1 MDVVSN
7 INISNIVK
15 IFTHITLQRQRYNRC
30 PWTYVLDWRW
40 SIRWGRHCRS
50 QAWRSRHWSDRRKQE
65 RIRKVCN
72 RYLRWVV
79 ISILTMFQKPYYR
92 MAHPQARGGAV
103 QGLQRRIQSTYTPR
117 PHQCIWWAR
126 IGALDWRYR
135 RNRRGWLEK
144 AYRLPWIYWARWSY
158 PMVLEGMDCYAK
170 LALAAA
176 FTN

>member
-15 IFTHITLQRQRYNRC
+15 FFTHITLQRQRYNRC

-72 RYLRWVV
+72 RSLRWVV
-79 ISILTMFQKPYYR
+79 IIHTNDVPKALLQNGASTSAWRSSSRPSKKDSINLYPKTSSMYL
-92 MAHPQARGGAV
+92 M
-103 QGLQRRIQSTYTPR
+103 SEN
-117 PHQCIWWAR
+117 WSS
-126 IGALDWRYR
+126 
-135 RNRRGWLEK
+135 WLEVSQKSTWMTGKSIQITVDILSKMKLSNGSGRYGLLCK
-144 AYRLPWIYWARWSY
+144 ASVSSGVY
-158 PMVLEGMDCYAK
+158 
-170 LALAAA
+170 
-176 FTN
+176 